1 LRSSSAK
8 VEEFPRDRSSSKR
21 AAAGDVNKRIR
32 RDGVKKGRISVA
44 ITRLD
49 DYEGGHVTV
58 RIHRL
63 LLRVTGRSMQL
74 VAIGAFAMKHRSSI
88 IAAQQLFADSPSA
101 LFAYIQHK

>member
-1 LRSSSAK
+1 M
-8 VEEFPRDRSSSKR
+8 
-21 AAAGDVNKRIR
+21 
-32 RDGVKKGRISVA
+32 A

-88 IAAQQLFADSPSA
+88 TAAQQLFADTAST
-101 LFAYIQHK
+101 LVAYIQHK

>member
-1 LRSSSAK
+1 VGLLETTAEK
-8 VEEFPRDRSSSKR
+8 VL
-21 AAAGDVNKRIR
+21 
-32 RDGVKKGRISVA
+32 VA

-63 LLRVTGRSMQL
+63 LLGVTGRPVQL
-74 VAIGAFAMKHRSSI
+74 VAICAFAMKHCSSI
-88 IAAQQLFADSPSA
+88 IAAQQLFADTISA